1 MSPSLRTIAILGV
14 GCPRCQ
20 AMAENA
26 QAAARE
32 LEIVCEVVRVTE
44 IDKILEYDVLM
55 TPALVLD
62 GQVKVVGIVPS
73 VDEIK
78 ALLAEGRNESR

>member
-1 MSPSLRTIAILGV
+1 MRTIAILGT

-32 LEIVCEVVRVTE
+32 LAVACEVVRVTE

-55 TPALVLD
+55 TPALVID

-78 ALLAEGRNESR
+78 ALLAEGSKESR

>member
-1 MSPSLRTIAILGV
+1 VRTIAILGV

-26 QAAARE
+26 EAAARE
-32 LEIVCEVVRVTE
+32 LGIELQMVRVTE
-44 IDKILEYDVLM
+44 IDEILQYDVLM

-62 GQVKVVGIVPS
+62 GQVKVVGVVPS
-73 VDEIK
+73 VEQVK
-78 ALLAEGRNESR
+78 QLLA